1 MSIVLNS
8 KTYNFAGFDHNGVS
22 VYKVTSSG
30 VPGGFSMLTCKVS
43 TPATSKAD
51 AKVMWRLTMPILATA
66 DSSCSCEGS
75 VLRVYRYD
83 DGKVTIPSGSLAAE
97 RADFLARVQSLT
109 GTAQYAASF
118 TSLTQPT
125 S

>member
-1 MSIVLNS
+1 MAIVLNS
-8 KTYNFAGFDHNGVS
+8 KTYNFAGFDPNGVS
-22 VYKVTSSG
+22 VYKETSSG

-43 TPATSKAD
+43 TPATDKAD

-66 DSSCSCEGS
+66 DSSCSCEGA
-75 VLRVYRYD
+75 VLRVYRFD

-97 RADFLARVQSLT
+97 RADFLARVQALVAT
-109 GTAQYAASF
+109 TQYASSIS
-118 TSLTQPT
+118 SLTQPT